1 MDAENMSPMGELAR
15 LAEVGMFAVTSA
27 FLYFS
32 LTQSLRALL
41 KRLE

>member
-1 MDAENMSPMGELAR
+1 MEPENIDPMSEVAR
-15 LAEVGMFAVTSA
+15 LVEVGMFVVTSA